1 LTKQSVQQLTEHLE
15 QLHGMHTKSYVGV
28 NASRQSPSNFPVDR
42 KMGSLL
48 VVDGDLTA
56 RLAKRKVIRLH
67 VKTSE

>member
-1 LTKQSVQQLTEHLE
+1 
-15 QLHGMHTKSYVGV
+15 MHTKSYVGV